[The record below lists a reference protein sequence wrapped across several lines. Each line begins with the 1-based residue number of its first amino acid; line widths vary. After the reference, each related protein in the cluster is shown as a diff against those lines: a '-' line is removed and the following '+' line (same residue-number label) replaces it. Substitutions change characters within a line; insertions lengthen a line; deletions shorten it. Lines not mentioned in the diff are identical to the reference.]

1 MTSRTFIRFAPLQ
14 IAVLTAITLC
24 GCSSPT
30 ESPSRRVKSVLHA
43 SGAIYGTPFSFNDT
57 TLDADYSPYT
67 STQWWG
73 PFNQTTHVDRFS
85 FHSVSETGG
94 YGLSGYS
101 QWAKDRTRD
110 GNQIQ
115 IRQTTDAS
123 DEQQSR
129 TIDKQVF
136 TFTEATLY
144 SKIAGSFELRWHYK
158 DDTTRVGY
166 VTGTFSYEKQQ

>member
-43 SGAIYGTPFSFNDT
+43 SGAIYGTPLYFNDT
-57 TLDADYSPYT
+57 TLVADYSDYT
-67 STQWWG
+67 ISQWVG
-73 PFNQTTHVDRFS
+73 FGFYQIIHVHRFS
-85 FHSVSETGG
+85 FNSVSETGG
-94 YGLSGYS
+94 YGLNAVSERS
-101 QWAKDRTRD
+101 HDHTRNYD
-110 GNQIQ
+110 YIQ

-129 TIDKQVF
+129 TIDKEVV
-136 TFTEATLY
+136 TVTEATPY

-166 VTGTFSYEKQQ
+166 VTGTLL